1 MSIFTKHGYGGIRLK
16 SHSLRHFLNHL
27 AYHAG
32 IQVELISE
40 WSSRASVAQTF
51 VYVDDSHYL
60 ETKARAREIVPA
72 LNERKYLPPVEDGI
86 DNISNGPYQRTIYGL
101 CLRSWPAGPCN
112 KTFDCL
118 NCSELLMCK
127 GDKVALET
135 VIEERKNLQIT
146 YNSAQK
152 ALESGERTATRWLKI
167 ARPNLDKLI
176 QLEEIL
182 TSRDIPEGSPIRVT
196 GCNDFSPEQ
205 AILQERV
212 KGAGLELF
220 DKSSLRGSL
229 SSQILKELEQLRNKG
244 HN

>member
-1 MSIFTKHGYGGIRLK
+1 
-16 SHSLRHFLNHL
+16 
-27 AYHAG
+27 
-32 IQVELISE
+32 
-40 WSSRASVAQTF
+40 
-51 VYVDDSHYL
+51 
-60 ETKARAREIVPA
+60 
-72 LNERKYLPPVEDGI
+72 
-86 DNISNGPYQRTIYGL
+86 
-101 CLRSWPAGPCN
+101 
-112 KTFDCL
+112 
-118 NCSELLMCK
+118 MCK
-127 GDKVALET
+127 GHKVALET